1 MRCKEVAVCAG
12 PTLSDPT
19 MLHATS
25 AGPLASGHA
34 NIRGLDRGAGPGR
47 DREHRAAQGL
57 PIPSYSQL
65 FGETPSDH
73 PIGPGQVRSILLQG
87 SSIVMSPLVDER

>member
-1 MRCKEVAVCAG
+1 MRCEEVAVCAG

-25 AGPLASGHA
+25 AGPLASGQA

-47 DREHRAAQGL
+47 DQEHSAAL
-57 PIPSYSQL
+57 YKVSPS
-65 FGETPSDH
+65 H
-73 PIGPGQVRSILLQG
+73 PIRHAH
-87 SSIVMSPLVDER
+87 PL